1 MKKTL
6 CLLVTLL
13 AITGCASSGT
23 NDRLDALELE
33 IASVKRTAD
42 QALETAK
49 DAQSKASSLTS
60 SVSEAQRMAR
70 QAMDTATETA
80 ERLSRMEEECCGG
93 K

>member
-1 MKKTL
+1 MVAL
-6 CLLVTLL
+6 I
-13 AITGCASSGT
+13 AITGCASSAN
-23 NDRLDALELE
+23 NDRLDALERE

-42 QALETAK
+42 QAIKTAQ
-49 DAQSKASSLTS
+49 DAQSKVSSLTS